1 MLTIRNYSSPDVRSL
16 ISPFSIVGNA
26 DGDRQEKA
34 LTSNLHE
41 NFIKV
46 FPLFRLCP
54 KSQGCK
60 MSDITKKE
68 KANSE
73 MIHHKNLQFFIQFVS
88 VFSSCYFEPFSSLH
102 LFTVCNS
109 AKAG

>member
-1 MLTIRNYSSPDVRSL
+1 MLTINCYSFPDVRSL

-60 MSDITKKE
+60 MFNIIKQRE
-68 KANSE
+68 K
-73 MIHHKNLQFFIQFVS
+73 LIQR
-88 VFSSCYFEPFSSLH
+88 
-102 LFTVCNS
+102 
-109 AKAG
+109 